1 MSFPNLITASQMR
14 KADAFTMEHLPITSI
29 ELMEKASEAFV
40 DTILNELDRDDHIM
54 IFCGCGNNGGD
65 GFAVSRI
72 LQQKGFKV
80 STYLVQFKDELSPD
94 CNTNFKQIT
103 NVEILSSSSEFPE
116 LAETDIII
124 DALFGYGFKGEVKG
138 WVAELIQHIN
148 EYEKIVFAIDTPSG
162 LESEGIAKGAVIKA
176 TKTISFQRPKLSF
189 LLPENATYVG
199 NWEAIDIGLMES
211 YIQEMDSSIRLLDEN
226 TQDLLH
232 PRKRQSHKGTYGH
245 ALMIAGSYGKMG
257 AAVLSTS
264 ATLRGGAGLVTSYIP
279 KCGYNIMQTTVPEA
293 MCITDCLEEILTTP
307 IDVGAF
313 SAIGIGPGIGK
324 DKQTKK
330 VLKEILRSSK
340 PTVIDADA
348 LNLISEDEKL
358 KKLLHPGCV
367 ITPHI
372 KEFDR
377 IVGASKNSLKRF
389 EKQRRLVEEFECVV
403 VLKDAYTSIISPVTG
418 KQYLNTSGCAGM
430 ATGGSGDVLTGLITG
445 LLAQGYSP
453 IDASLIGVYF
463 HGIAGQAAAELE
475 GENSMTASDILNYIK
490 L

>member
-14 KADAFTMEHLPITSI
+14 KADAFTMEHLPMTSI

-124 DALFGYGFKGEVKG
+124 DALFGYGFKGEIKG

-189 LLPENATYVG
+189 FLPENATYVG

-211 YIQEMDSSIRLLDEN
+211 YIQEMDASIRLLDEN
-226 TQDLLH
+226 AQHLLH

-279 KCGYNIMQTTVPEA
+279 KCGYNIMQTAVPEA

-307 IDVGAF
+307 IDVGSF

-389 EKQRRLVEEFECVV
+389 EKQKRLVEEFECVV